1 MKLYPHPEAKILVE
15 NDYIMASLGVLS
27 KAHEGAALK
36 LLAKS
41 LRIKLPKK
49 RRKEEDV
56 SEAGN

>member
-1 MKLYPHPEAKILVE
+1 ME

-27 KAHEGAALK
+27 KAHEEAALK

-49 RRKEEDV
+49 RRKEDV